1 MKNFKLYFE
10 DYTLLTEA
18 KTPGHIDHLEEL
30 ILLRGQEG
38 YDEARTALTNLL
50 SHLQGKSKKKIGTSV
65 KWDGAPAIIAGK
77 NPKNGKFFV
86 GTKSVFNVPGGRKGP
101 LINYTEADITRNH
114 GDAPGLAKKL
124 KLALNLLPQLG
135 IKDVLWGD
143 YMFAPGGKKSK
154 GRIEDEDIDGIPHYT
169 FKPNEIKY
177 AVEVDSE
184 LGKKIT
190 EKRNGIGIV
199 FHTQYHGKKNDF
211 PREGNWGPMNAG
223 IVNKFADVPDLW
235 VDDARFTDDT
245 GVVTLTEDEAKQ
257 VKDIIKTADSLK
269 VNYNELP
276 DEELKIYLNKEVQS
290 REFIRDPENSYRKF
304 IDWYSERERKKWQNA
319 TEATQIKRNE
329 ALDVTLADFESN
341 KDDFI
346 NMFKVSSLLAQAKQ
360 IFINKYNNAVYNT
373 KHFFDDG
380 DGVLK
385 VTNPEGYVAVS
396 DDGNAVKLV
405 NRLDFSASNFQ
416 SGKPKS

>member
-1 MKNFKLYFE
+1 
-10 DYTLLTEA
+10 
-18 KTPGHIDHLEEL
+18 
-30 ILLRGQEG
+30 
-38 YDEARTALTNLL
+38 
-50 SHLQGKSKKKIGTSV
+50 
-65 KWDGAPAIIAGK
+65 
-77 NPKNGKFFV
+77 
-86 GTKSVFNVPGGRKGP
+86 
-101 LINYTEADITRNH
+101 
-114 GDAPGLAKKL
+114 
-124 KLALNLLPQLG
+124 
-135 IKDVLWGD
+135 
-143 YMFAPGGKKSK
+143 
-154 GRIEDEDIDGIPHYT
+154 
-169 FKPNEIKY
+169 
-177 AVEVDSE
+177 
-184 LGKKIT
+184 
-190 EKRNGIGIV
+190 
-199 FHTQYHGKKNDF
+199 
-211 PREGNWGPMNAG
+211 MNAG

-276 DEELKIYLNKEVQS
+276 DDELKIYLNKEVQS

-319 TEATQIKRNE
+319 KEATQIKRNE
-329 ALDVTLADFESN
+329 ALDATLANFESN

>member
-38 YDEARTALTNLL
+38 YDEARAALTNLL

-143 YMFAPGGKKSK
+143 YMFAPGGKK

-199 FHTQYHGKKNDF
+199 FHTTY
-211 PREGNWGPMNAG
+211 
-223 IVNKFADVPDLW
+223 
-235 VDDARFTDDT
+235 

-257 VKDIIKTADSLK
+257 VKDIINTADSLK